1 MHLRAKIHLLKGF
14 IQLVIESAGLGSRQI
29 VAGYPKLALL
39 DLSLRADH
47 DAGHFA
53 RNPSPTQFCSIAPG
67 DYFNRL
73 LGNH

>member
-1 MHLRAKIHLLKGF
+1 
-14 IQLVIESAGLGSRQI
+14 
-29 VAGYPKLALL
+29 
-39 DLSLRADH
+39 LRADH

-73 LGNH
+73 LGFMFMASRGGFLQFSSRAAALQARSGPKCRFS